1 MCVEWKRQFCKDEK
15 VMYENTQMTH
25 ITRELCSSFVS
36 QSKYVVFR
44 NMTKKEHL
52 QGVCLKITRLKGEKW
67 NFSFISGIMVDN
79 QILFLNNVKSN
90 IRPSTFI

>member
-1 MCVEWKRQFCKDEK
+1 
-15 VMYENTQMTH
+15 MYENTQMTH

-52 QGVCLKITRLKGEKW
+52 
-67 NFSFISGIMVDN
+67 
-79 QILFLNNVKSN
+79 
-90 IRPSTFI
+90 